1 MWIVFLASLGFI
13 FAVASFIGGFRMVR
27 RTDHVEEAVMHRI
40 NGYITITLYLVLA
53 VLFLKDRHSLF
64 YVSLWT
70 LGLMVHLFK
79 LFIARRGLGVRY
91 GGYLGAMLIITWLVV
106 IFGHLP
112 S

>member
-40 NGYITITLYLVLA
+40 NGYITVGIYVALA
-53 VLFLKDRHSLF
+53 VIFLKDRFSLF
-64 YVSLWT
+64 YLSLWT

-79 LFIARRGLGVRY
+79 LFIARKGLGVRY
-91 GGYLGAMLIITWLVV
+91 GGYVGAMLIITWLVV
-106 IFGHLP
+106 IFSHLP